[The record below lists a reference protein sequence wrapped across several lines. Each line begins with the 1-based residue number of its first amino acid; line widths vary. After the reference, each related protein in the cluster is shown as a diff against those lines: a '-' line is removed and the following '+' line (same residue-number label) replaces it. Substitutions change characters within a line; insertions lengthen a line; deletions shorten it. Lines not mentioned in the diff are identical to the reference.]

1 MANNNDVT
9 SGRRARKFSQLSG
22 QLKIVMVIG
31 IIAIIGVSS
40 IIGVLVYNN
49 INAQAQA
56 PAPAPQSV
64 SYVGLTDHT
73 SLEVLDK
80 LCKVSILGN
89 KEELDEDEI
98 YNENFYES
106 VVTEK
111 YPEDIAEDL
120 SDYDYVIIRINPDE
134 ATDGYW
140 TLADHVYQ
148 INGFN
153 TNFNLYAYH
162 ESTDIYG
169 NILDRTSGTA
179 WSGATSG
186 NYSTTLF
193 FPFDTATERHWEE
206 NGDWVYDDAWA
217 DYTSKTQDYIDNERY
232 WRCQPTIFS
241 LADDQ
246 TDHTRTGDY
255 VDITE
260 TPSIKLDFNT
270 TIGASTSDTAVNIT
284 FDCDIEYQTEIVD
297 DLLYLNFLETW
308 DCFEIGTFN
317 FNFEISLG
325 VNITCSNVYVGRI
338 LIPGRFFNEVT
349 PTFTSLQT
357 LV

>member
-1 MANNNDVT
+1 MAEQKVK
-9 SGRRARKFSQLSG
+9 SGRQARKAGKFSQLSRNF
-22 QLKIVMVIG
+22 KIIMVIG
-31 IIAIIGVSS
+31 ILAIAGVCS
-40 IIGVLVYNN
+40 IVGYLIYQN
-49 INAQAQA
+49 ISTQAQG
-56 PAPAPQSV
+56 PSTQSY
-64 SYVGLTDHT
+64 SYVILTDHT
-73 SLEVLDK
+73 SLEILDK

-89 KEELDEDEI
+89 KEPLDADEI

-111 YPEDIAEDL
+111 YPEDIKNLDL
-120 SDYDYVIIRINPDE
+120 SEYDQIIVRVNPNE
-134 ATDGYW
+134 ATDGFY
-140 TLADHVYQ
+140 TLADHCFQ

-153 TNFNLYAYH
+153 QNFNLYAYH

-179 WSGATSG
+179 WDGATSG
-186 NYSTTLF
+186 NYSTTVF

-206 NGDWVYDDAWA
+206 NGDWVYNAAWA
-217 DYTSKTQDYIDNERY
+217 DYSSTTQDYIDNERY
-232 WRCQPTIFS
+232 WRSQPTIFS

-246 TDHTRTGDY
+246 ADHTRSGDY

-260 TPSIKLDFNT
+260 LSTLKFEFNA
-270 TIGASTSDTAVNIT
+270 TIGASTSTTAVNIT
-284 FDCDIEYQTEIVD
+284 FDCDIDYQTEILND
-297 DLLYLNFLETW
+297 SLYVNFLENW
-308 DCFEIGTFN
+308 DCFETGTFN
-317 FNFEISLG
+317 LNFEVSLG
-325 VNITCSNVYVGRI
+325 THITANVYIGRT